1 MYCLECG
8 SELMIGAKSCF
19 NCGYP
24 VAPPDL
30 EHEVR
35 EVNTEWLKKILT
47 GSGRSIE
54 VIEVDED
61 TLLVRRPG
69 YMDVAVTVRG
79 DLGQTTFE
87 HSWKVEPPARD
98 DRAELLEAI
107 NRANRM
113 SLFSTFYL
121 DSKGVKLKGRSYMV
135 FTEGAENDVIRFFE
149 ALEVD
154 FPQTM
159 MASGLLDL
167 LRGRR
172 QH

>member
-1 MYCLECG
+1 MYCPECG

-30 EHEVR
+30 EQEVR
-35 EVNTEWLKKILT
+35 EWVKEILT

-54 VIEVDED
+54 VIEADED
-61 TLLVRRPG
+61 TFLVRRPG
-69 YMDVAVTVRG
+69 HVDVAVAVRG
-79 DLGQTTFE
+79 ALGLISFE

-98 DRAELLEAI
+98 NRAELLEAI

-113 SLFSTFYL
+113 SPFSTFYL
-121 DSKGVKLKGRSYMV
+121 DSKGVKLKARSYMA
-135 FTEGAENDVIRFFE
+135 FAERAEKDMIRFFE
-149 ALEVD
+149 ALEED

-167 LRGRR
+167 LRER
-172 QH
+172 QEH